1 MKEPVTLTTKKL
13 KKMSL
18 THLRLIADSY
28 AERLLWLHSVGKTEE
43 PKYLQMMKE
52 LYHVSAI
59 IDEKEAT
66 PKFKDYGKSI

>member
-1 MKEPVTLTTKKL
+1 MKEPATLTTKKL

-18 THLRLIADSY
+18 TELRKIADSY

-43 PKYLQMMKE
+43 PKYLQMAKE
-52 LYHVSAI
+52 LYHISAI

-66 PKFKDYGKSI
+66 PKVKDYGRSI

>member
-18 THLRLIADSY
+18 GGLRELADNY
-28 AERLLWLHSVGKTEE
+28 ATRLLWLHSTGKTGEDR
-43 PKYLQMMKE
+43 YLQMAKE
-52 LYHVSAI
+52 LYHISAI

-66 PKFKDYGKSI
+66 PKVKDYGRSI

>member
-18 THLRLIADSY
+18 TQLRMIADNY
-28 AERLLWLHSVGKTEE
+28 AERLLWLHSTGKTEE

-52 LYHVSAI
+52 LYHISAI
-59 IDEKEAT
+59 IDEKEDA
-66 PKFKDYGKSI
+66 PKVKDYGKSI